1 MLVFQLLANGLVTG
15 CAHALVALGFALIY
29 NTTRIFHIAH
39 GAVYAVAA
47 YLFYSFYVLWGIPLT
62 GAAFLTVVG
71 ATVLGVLI
79 DEVIHVPLDEQDSSM
94 LIHLLSSL
102 GLYIALVNVIA
113 IFYGNQTTVL
123 SSGVGATYSIGG
135 VILTQI
141 QVATVVVAVVLF
153 IGLVVLLRKT
163 RLGQQL
169 RAMRDDPE
177 LISVMGLNPRT
188 LRRVV
193 FGLGSALAAVAAI
206 LLGLDVGI
214 DPHIGLAAVLNG
226 AVAVIIGGIGLFE
239 GAAVGALVLGLLQ
252 SVAVWQASAR
262 WQEAVT
268 FGVLILFLLFRPQG
282 ILGKQRRVE
291 EATA

>member
-15 CAHALVALGFALIY
+15 CAYALVALGFSLIY

-39 GAVYAVAA
+39 GAVYVVAA
-47 YLFYSFYVLWGIPLT
+47 YLYYSFYVLWGIPLV
-62 GAAFLTVVG
+62 GAALLTVVG
-71 ATVLGVLI
+71 AMVLGVLI
-79 DEVIHVPLDEQDSSM
+79 DEVIHVPLDQQDSSM

-102 GLYIALVNVIA
+102 GLYIALVNIIA
-113 IFYGNQTTVL
+113 MFYGNQTKELV
-123 SSGVGATYSIGG
+123 SGVQLTYSAGG
-135 VILTQI
+135 VILTQV

-177 LISVMGLNPRT
+177 LLTVMGLNPRT

-193 FGLGSALAAVAAI
+193 FGLGSALAAVGAI
-206 LLGLDVGI
+206 LQGLDVGI
-214 DPHIGLAAVLNG
+214 DPRIGLTAVLNG

-239 GAAVGALVLGLLQ
+239 AAALGALVLGLLQ
-252 SVAVWQASAR
+252 SIAVWQASAR

-268 FGVLILFLLFRPQG
+268 FGVLILFLLSRPQG
-282 ILGKQRRVE
+282 IFGKQRRVK

>member
-15 CAHALVALGFALIY
+15 CAYALMALGFALIY
-29 NTTRIFHIAH
+29 NTTHIFHIAH

-47 YLFYSFYVLWGIPLT
+47 YLFYSFYVLWSIPLV
-62 GAAFLTVVG
+62 GAALLTVVG
-71 ATVLGVLI
+71 AAVMGVLI
-79 DEVIHVPLDEQDSSM
+79 DEVIYMPLSQQDSSL

-113 IFYGNQTTVL
+113 MFYGNQTKVL
-123 SSGVGATYSIGG
+123 SSGVQATYSVGG

-141 QVATVVVAVVLF
+141 QVVTVGVAVVLF
-153 IGLVVLLRKT
+153 IGLVVLLRQT

-177 LISVMGLNPRT
+177 LVSVVGLNPRA

-193 FGLGSALAAVAAI
+193 FALGSALAAVAAI
-206 LLGLDVGI
+206 LLGLDVDI

-239 GAAVGALVLGLLQ
+239 GAALGALVLGLLQ

-282 ILGKQRRVE
+282 ILGKKRRME

>member
-1 MLVFQLLANGLVTG
+1 M
-15 CAHALVALGFALIY
+15 ALGFALIY
-29 NTTRIFHIAH
+29 NTTRIFHLAH

-47 YLFYSFYVLWGIPLT
+47 YLFYSFYVLWGVPLV
-62 GAAFLTVVG
+62 AAALLTVG
-71 ATVLGVLI
+71 LATILGVLI
-79 DEVIHVPLDEQDSSM
+79 DEAIHVPLDERDSSM

-113 IFYGNQTTVL
+113 MFYGNQTKVL
-123 SSGVGATYSIGG
+123 SQGAQPTYSGG
-135 VILTQI
+135 EIILTQV
-141 QVATVVVAVVLF
+141 QVATVGVAVLLF

-177 LISVMGLNPRT
+177 LVAVMGLNPRT

-239 GAAVGALVLGLLQ
+239 GAALGALVLGLVQ
-252 SVAVWQASAR
+252 SLAVWQASAR

-282 ILGKQRRVE
+282 ILGTQRRVE
-291 EATA
+291 EVAA

>member
-1 MLVFQLLANGLVTG
+1 M
-15 CAHALVALGFALIY
+15 ALGFALIY
-29 NTTRIFHIAH
+29 NTTRIFHLAH

-47 YLFYSFYVLWGIPLT
+47 YLFYSFYVLWSVPLV
-62 GAAFLTVVG
+62 AAALLTVG
-71 ATVLGVLI
+71 LAAILGVLI
-79 DEVIHVPLDEQDSSM
+79 DEVIHVPLDECDSPM

-113 IFYGNQTTVL
+113 MFYGNQTKVL
-123 SSGVGATYSIGG
+123 SQGAQPTYSEGG
-135 VILTQI
+135 IILTQV
-141 QVATVVVAVVLF
+141 QVATVGVAVSLF

-177 LISVMGLNPRT
+177 LVAVMGLNPRT

-239 GAAVGALVLGLLQ
+239 GAALGALVLGLLQ
-252 SVAVWQASAR
+252 SMAVWQASAR

-282 ILGKQRRVE
+282 ILGTQRRVE
-291 EATA
+291 EVAT

>member
-15 CAHALVALGFALIY
+15 CAYALVALGFALIY
-29 NTTRIFHIAH
+29 NTTHIFHIAH
-39 GAVYAVAA
+39 GAVYAVSA
-47 YLFYSFYVLWGIPLT
+47 YLFYSFYVLWNIPLV
-62 GAAFLTVVG
+62 GAALLTVLG
-71 ATVLGVLI
+71 AVIMGVLI
-79 DEVIHVPLDEQDSSM
+79 DEMIYVPLNQQGASM

-113 IFYGNQTTVL
+113 MFYGNQTKVL
-123 SSGVGATYSIGG
+123 SSGVQPTYSFGG
-135 VILTQI
+135 IILTQI
-141 QVATVVVAVVLF
+141 QVVTVVAAVVLL
-153 IGLVVLLRKT
+153 IGLFVLLRQT

-177 LISVMGLNPRT
+177 LVTVMGINPRT

-193 FGLGSALAAVAAI
+193 FALGSALAAVAAI
-206 LLGLDVGI
+206 LLGLDVDI

-226 AVAVIIGGIGLFE
+226 AVAVIIGGVGLFE
-239 GAAVGALVLGLLQ
+239 GAALGAMVLGVLQ
-252 SVAVWQASAR
+252 SMVVWQASAR

-268 FGVLILFLLFRPQG
+268 FGMLILFLLFRPQG
-282 ILGKQRRVE
+282 ILGKQRRME

>member
-15 CAHALVALGFALIY
+15 CAYALMALGFALIY
-29 NTTRIFHIAH
+29 NTTRIFHLAH

-47 YLFYSFYVLWGIPLT
+47 YLFYSFYVLWSVPLV
-62 GAAFLTVVG
+62 AAALLTVG
-71 ATVLGVLI
+71 LAAILGVLI
-79 DEVIHVPLDEQDSSM
+79 DEVIHVPLDECDSPM

-113 IFYGNQTTVL
+113 MFYGNQTKVL
-123 SSGVGATYSIGG
+123 SQGAQPTYSEGG
-135 VILTQI
+135 IILTQV
-141 QVATVVVAVVLF
+141 QVATVGVAVSLF

-177 LISVMGLNPRT
+177 LVAVMGLNPRT

-239 GAAVGALVLGLLQ
+239 GAALGALVLGLLQ
-252 SVAVWQASAR
+252 SMAVWQASAR

-282 ILGKQRRVE
+282 ILGTQRRVE
-291 EATA
+291 EVAT